1 LNNFANHD
9 FVGRLEFEIHEVV
22 TARNACLAKPLI
34 NSDRAPGKSGIIKIM
49 ADEKL
54 SHTTQEEVIMSARA
68 NFSSRQN
75 MNFFVIYKQL
85 APNQYRP
92 IYKSEI

>member
-1 LNNFANHD
+1 
-9 FVGRLEFEIHEVV
+9 
-22 TARNACLAKPLI
+22 
-34 NSDRAPGKSGIIKIM
+34 M

-92 IYKSEI
+92 IYKSEIQPVKTTGNFYEWNVLTLLGEEMTGGDLEREIKMEFYAN